1 MVSENEE
8 GTKVKEVYYKKVG
21 RRYVPVSEYDSNL
34 HSAFPKGKHLIVSVD
49 PGITSYH
56 YNIDPAFA
64 PVLAAAK
71 YGENAL
77 SNAIVEE
84 TSLRIRGDA
93 KLTDEQRK
101 AWEHLVEVFGPEAK
115 QLEWPSARGAA
126 EEVINTLAL
135 EAEKMLKVPSVKH
148 AYEQFMLVYKLTK
161 DEMNDIES

>member
-1 MVSENEE
+1 M
-8 GTKVKEVYYKKVG
+8 KEVYYKKVG
-21 RRYVPVSEYDSNL
+21 RKYVPVSEYDSNL

-71 YGENAL
+71 YGEDIL
-77 SNAIVEE
+77 SRNIVKATE
-84 TSLRIRGDA
+84 LRRQQREGRE
-93 KLTDEQRK
+93 LTDEQRQ
-101 AWEHLVEVFGPEAK
+101 AWQNLVKVFGEEAR

-126 EEVINTLAL
+126 EEVMQKLAE
-135 EAEKMLKVPSVKH
+135 EAEKMLKVPAVKL

-161 DEMNDIES
+161 DEQNDIKS